1 MLYRCYI
8 VSFSFLSKASQK
20 KKQRRTLLLKQEEPC
35 SKNKRCCS
43 SCFSK
48 NPKNRCFLLFCCSR
62 RTPEKRAFLRAAATC
77 RSGVRFSKN
86 PKNRCFLLFASRRKE
101 PQEPLFL
108 LFADSFETRRTT
120 RTTASFSVVRFSKN
134 GVFQKNPKNRS
145 SLFVVIYIRGYI
157 RKQQNSRNYSQSKA
171 PFCHSYTK
179 PIVKISKK
187 TIIDQNPKNPILF
200 KETAHGNKKVT
211 SKSNMINKIETK

>member
-1 MLYRCYI
+1 ML
-8 VSFSFLSKASQK
+8 
-20 KKQRRTLLLKQEEPC
+20 KKQEVLFVLLLEEPQEPL
-35 SKNKRCCS
+35 
-43 SCFSK
+43 FSAVLLFKK
-48 NPKNRCFLLFCCSR
+48 NPRKEGLLEGCRYLPFWCSLL
-62 RTPEKRAFLRAAATC
+62 EE
-77 RSGVRFSKN
+77 KN

-120 RTTASFSVVRFSKN
+120 RTTASFSVVRFSKD
-134 GVFQKNPKNRS
+134 GAFQKNPKNRS